1 MTMIEADAEMIM
13 TGIALHT
20 ETETVADMM
29 TAEVREFS
37 HVKMAFEII
46 LENFMVDFSFFWLS
60 LSFLCSST

>member
-13 TGIALHT
+13 TGIGPHT

-29 TAEVREFS
+29 TVEVRETY

-46 LENFMVDFSFFWLS
+46 FNL
-60 LSFLCSST
+60 TT